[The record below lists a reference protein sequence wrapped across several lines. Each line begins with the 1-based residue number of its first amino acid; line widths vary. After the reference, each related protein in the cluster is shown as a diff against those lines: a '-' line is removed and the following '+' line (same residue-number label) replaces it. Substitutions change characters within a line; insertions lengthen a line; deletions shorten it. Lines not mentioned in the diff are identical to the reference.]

1 MKHNRC
7 HIKENIMKNVVT
19 MSNIHKRYDSQQ
31 IETHALQGVSLEIN
45 QGEFVAITG
54 PSGCGKST
62 LLSIMGL
69 MDSATEGEY
78 QLANIAT
85 AGLKVDQRTQIR
97 NEHIGYVFQSFNL
110 IDSLTVSENVALPLE
125 HRNCNRNEIKQRVE
139 EVLTQVDMLHRQH
152 YRPNQLSGGQ
162 QQRIAI
168 ARALVGKPELILVDE
183 PTGNLDSKNG
193 DQVMSLLAQLNK
205 DGATIVMVTHDS
217 RYSRCA
223 SRQIQLLDGQIVSE
237 INTDTTRDTN
247 SIEQNEET
255 LQGVA

>member
-1 MKHNRC
+1 MNK
-7 HIKENIMKNVVT
+7 VVE
-19 MSNIHKRYDSQQ
+19 MNNIHKRYDGQQ
-31 IETHALQGVSLEIN
+31 IETHALQGISLEIN
-45 QGEFVAITG
+45 KGEFVAITG

-69 MDSATEGEY
+69 MDSASEGDY
-78 QLANIAT
+78 QLANIDT
-85 AGLKVDQRTQIR
+85 TGLKVDQRTQIR

-110 IDSLTVSENVALPLE
+110 IDSLTVFENVALPLE
-125 HRNCNRNEIKQRVE
+125 HRGTKASEIKQRVE
-139 EVLTQVDMLHRQH
+139 QVLTQVDMVHRQN

-168 ARALVGKPELILVDE
+168 ARALVGKPDLILVDE

-193 DQVMSLLAQLNK
+193 DQVMALLEQLNK
-205 DGATIVMVTHDS
+205 DGSTIVMVTHDS

-223 SRQIQLLDGQIVSE
+223 NRQIQLLDGQIL
-237 INTDTTRDTN
+237 T
-247 SIEQNEET
+247 EQK

>member
-1 MKHNRC
+1 MKTVVE
-7 HIKENIMKNVVT
+7 IK
-19 MSNIHKRYDSQQ
+19 NIHKHYDGQQ
-31 IETHALQGVSLEIN
+31 IETHALQGISLTIS

-69 MDSATEGEY
+69 MDTPSEGDY
-78 QLANIAT
+78 RISNINT

-110 IDSLTVSENVALPLE
+110 IDHLTVFENVALPLE
-125 HRNCNRNEIKQRVE
+125 HRKTNKEEIKQRVE
-139 EVLTQVDMLHRQH
+139 EVLSQVDMLHRKN

-168 ARALVGKPELILVDE
+168 ARALVGSPDLILVDE

-193 DQVMSLLAQLNK
+193 DQVMALLEKLNNN
-205 DGATIVMVTHDS
+205 GATIVMVTHDS

-223 SRQIQLLDGQIVSE
+223 SRQIQLLDGKVVSE
-237 INTDTTRDTN
+237 ITSKEN
-247 SIEQNEET
+247 

>member
-1 MKHNRC
+1 MA
-7 HIKENIMKNVVT
+7 MKNVVT
-19 MSNIHKRYDSQQ
+19 MKNIHKRYDGQQ

-69 MDSATEGEY
+69 MDSASEGDY
-78 QLANIAT
+78 QIAQILT
-85 AGLKVDQRTQIR
+85 NNLKVDQRTQIR

-110 IDSLTVSENVALPLE
+110 IDSLTVFENVALPLE
-125 HRNCNRNEIKQRVE
+125 HRNIKAKEIKQRVE
-139 EVLTQVDMLHRQH
+139 EVLAQVDMAHRQS

-168 ARALVGKPELILVDE
+168 ARALVGKPDLILVDE

-193 DQVMSLLAQLNK
+193 DQVMALLETLNK
-205 DGATIVMVTHDS
+205 AGSTIVMVTHDS

-223 SRQIQLLDGQIVSE
+223 NRQIQLLDGKIV
-237 INTDTTRDTN
+237 T
-247 SIEQNEET
+247 EQVIPQAI
-255 LQGVA
+255 QGVA

>member
-1 MKHNRC
+1 MA
-7 HIKENIMKNVVT
+7 MKNVVT
-19 MSNIHKRYDSQQ
+19 MKNIHKRYDGQQ
-31 IETHALQGVSLEIN
+31 IETHALQGVTLEIN

-69 MDSATEGEY
+69 MDSASEGDY
-78 QLANIAT
+78 QIAQIPT
-85 AGLKVDQRTQIR
+85 NNLKVDQRTQIR

-110 IDSLTVSENVALPLE
+110 IDSLTVFENVALPLE
-125 HRNCNRNEIKQRVE
+125 HRNVKAKEIKQRVE
-139 EVLTQVDMLHRQH
+139 EVLAQVDMAHRQS

-168 ARALVGKPELILVDE
+168 ARALVGKPDLILVDE

-193 DQVMSLLAQLNK
+193 DQVMALLENLNK
-205 DGATIVMVTHDS
+205 NGSTIVMVTHDS

-223 SRQIQLLDGQIVSE
+223 NRQIQLLDGKIVTEQIIPQVV
-237 INTDTTRDTN
+237 
-247 SIEQNEET
+247 
-255 LQGVA
+255 QGVA

>member
-1 MKHNRC
+1 MA
-7 HIKENIMKNVVT
+7 MKNVVT
-19 MSNIHKRYDSQQ
+19 MTNIHKRYDGQQ

-69 MDSATEGEY
+69 MDSASEGDY
-78 QLANIAT
+78 QIAQILT
-85 AGLKVDQRTQIR
+85 NNLKVDQRTQIR

-110 IDSLTVSENVALPLE
+110 IDSLTVFENVALPLE
-125 HRNCNRNEIKQRVE
+125 HRNIKAKEIKQRVE
-139 EVLTQVDMLHRQH
+139 EVLAQVDMAHRQS

-168 ARALVGKPELILVDE
+168 ARALVGKPDLILVDE

-193 DQVMSLLAQLNK
+193 DQVMALLETLNK
-205 DGATIVMVTHDS
+205 AGSTIVMVTHDS

-223 SRQIQLLDGQIVSE
+223 NRQIQLLDGKIVTEQI
-237 INTDTTRDTN
+237 IPQA
-247 SIEQNEET
+247 I
-255 LQGVA
+255 QGVA

>member
-1 MKHNRC
+1 MNT
-7 HIKENIMKNVVT
+7 VVE
-19 MSNIHKRYDSQQ
+19 MRNIHKHYDTQQ

-45 QGEFVAITG
+45 KGEFVAITG

-69 MDSATEGEY
+69 MDTASEGEY
-78 QLANIAT
+78 QISNINT

-110 IDSLTVSENVALPLE
+110 IDSLTVFENVALPLE
-125 HRNCNRNEIKQRVE
+125 HRGVKTAEIKQRVE
-139 EVLTQVDMLHRQH
+139 EVLTQVDMLHRQN

-168 ARALVGKPELILVDE
+168 ARALVGKPDLILVDE

-193 DQVMSLLAQLNK
+193 DQVMALLEKLNN

-223 SRQIQLLDGQIVSE
+223 SRQIQVLDGKIVSE
-237 INTDTTRDTN
+237 I
-247 SIEQNEET
+247 IGEKK

>member
-1 MKHNRC
+1 MA
-7 HIKENIMKNVVT
+7 MKNVVT
-19 MSNIHKRYDSQQ
+19 MKNIHKRYDGQQ

-69 MDSATEGEY
+69 MDSTSEGDY
-78 QLANIAT
+78 QIAQILT
-85 AGLKVDQRTQIR
+85 NNLKVDQRTQIR

-110 IDSLTVSENVALPLE
+110 IDSLTVFENVALPLE
-125 HRNCNRNEIKQRVE
+125 HRNVKAKEIKQRVE
-139 EVLTQVDMLHRQH
+139 EVLAQVDMAHRQS

-168 ARALVGKPELILVDE
+168 ARALVGKPDLILVDE

-193 DQVMSLLAQLNK
+193 DQVMALLENLNK
-205 DGATIVMVTHDS
+205 NGSTIVMVTHDS

-223 SRQIQLLDGQIVSE
+223 NRQIQLLDGKIVTEQIIPQVV
-237 INTDTTRDTN
+237 
-247 SIEQNEET
+247 
-255 LQGVA
+255 QGVA

>member
-1 MKHNRC
+1 
-7 HIKENIMKNVVT
+7 MKNVVT

-110 IDSLTVSENVALPLE
+110 IDSLTVFENVALPLE
-125 HRNCNRNEIKQRVE
+125 HRGCKKAEIKQRVE

-168 ARALVGKPELILVDE
+168 ARALVGKPDLILVDE

-217 RYSRCA
+217 RYSQCA

-237 INTDTTRDTN
+237 INTDTAKDVNTAK
-247 SIEQNEET
+247 QNEET

>member
-1 MKHNRC
+1 MA
-7 HIKENIMKNVVT
+7 MKNVVT
-19 MSNIHKRYDSQQ
+19 MKNIHKRYDGQQ
-31 IETHALQGVSLEIN
+31 IETHALQGVSLEIS

-69 MDSATEGEY
+69 MDSASEGDY
-78 QLANIAT
+78 QIAQIPT
-85 AGLKVDQRTQIR
+85 KNLKVDQRTQIR

-110 IDSLTVSENVALPLE
+110 IDSLTVFENVALPLE
-125 HRNCNRNEIKQRVE
+125 HRNIKAKEIKQRVE
-139 EVLTQVDMLHRQH
+139 EVLAQVDMAHRQS

-168 ARALVGKPELILVDE
+168 ARALVGKPDLILVDE

-193 DQVMSLLAQLNK
+193 DQVMALLENLNK
-205 DGATIVMVTHDS
+205 NGSTIVMVTHDS

-223 SRQIQLLDGQIVSE
+223 NRQIQLLDGKIV
-237 INTDTTRDTN
+237 T
-247 SIEQNEET
+247 EQVMPQVV
-255 LQGVA
+255 QGVA

>member
-1 MKHNRC
+1 
-7 HIKENIMKNVVT
+7 MKNIVT

-69 MDSATEGEY
+69 MDSATEGAY
-78 QLANIAT
+78 QLANIST

-110 IDSLTVSENVALPLE
+110 IDSLTVFENVALPLE
-125 HRNCNRNEIKQRVE
+125 HRGCSKSEIKTRVE
-139 EVLTQVDMLHRQH
+139 TVLTQVDMLHRQH

-168 ARALVGKPELILVDE
+168 ARALVGKPDLILVDE

-193 DQVMSLLAQLNK
+193 DQVMSLLEQLNK
-205 DGATIVMVTHDS
+205 DGSTIVMVTHDS

-237 INTDTTRDTN
+237 INAGLN
-247 SIEQNEET
+247 PHIEINEKS

>member
-1 MKHNRC
+1 MN
-7 HIKENIMKNVVT
+7 
-19 MSNIHKRYDSQQ
+19 NIHKRYDGQQ
-31 IETHALQGVSLEIN
+31 IETHALQGVSLDIH

-69 MDSATEGEY
+69 MDSASEGDY
-78 QLANIAT
+78 KISNIT
-85 AGLKVDQRTQIR
+85 THGLKVDQRTQIR
-97 NEHIGYVFQSFNL
+97 NLHIGYVFQSFNL
-110 IDSLTVSENVALPLE
+110 IDSLTVFENVALPLE
-125 HRNCNRNEIKQRVE
+125 HRNVDKAEIKQRVE
-139 EVLTQVDMLHRQH
+139 EVLTQVDMLHRQQ

-168 ARALVGKPELILVDE
+168 ARALVGKPDLILVDE

-193 DQVMSLLAQLNK
+193 DQVMALLATLNK
-205 DGATIVMVTHDS
+205 AGATIVMVTHDS

-223 SRQIQLLDGQIVSE
+223 SRQIQLLDGKIVSQA
-237 INTDTTRDTN
+237 NTNN
-247 SIEQNEET
+247 SDNNE